1 MDFFSCIT
9 LNEAEQLVKTK
20 IGCVTGLEKVGIAES
35 LNRTAGMDIPAG
47 EDMPPFS
54 RSTVD
59 GYAVQ
64 SGDTF
69 GAEEG
74 IPALL
79 EIVGEIQMG
88 KPALIPVEPGQ
99 TVAIP
104 TGGMLPEGA
113 DAVVMVEH
121 TEQFDAG
128 TVLMNRKVGPGENVI
143 QRGEDIH
150 SGQFIIREGQVIRPQ
165 DIGLLAA
172 CGYRSVVV
180 RKPLCVGVLSTGDE
194 IVDIRT
200 VPALGQIRD
209 VNRYLLQAM
218 LMELGCQVRSYGIV
232 GDDYDQLAAMM
243 SQALNQCQ
251 LVVISGGSSV
261 GSRDYTVQ
269 VINSLGSPG
278 VLFHGVAVK
287 PGKPT
292 IFGVVNSVPVFG
304 LPGHP
309 AAAMIMF
316 TRLVKPVVEI
326 LSGRQANRIKHIFPA
341 RMARNVASAPGRDD
355 FISVRIQKNEGEYW
369 AEPVFGR
376 SGLISTMTEADGIV
390 HIPAEVSGL
399 YAGDRVDVELFGQD
413 CWKNGE

>member
-20 IGCVTGLEKVGIAES
+20 TVCVTGNEEVGIAEA
-35 LNRTAGMDIPAG
+35 LNRTAGVDIPAG
-47 EDMPPFS
+47 EDLPPFS

-64 SGDTF
+64 SSDTF

-79 EIVGEIQMG
+79 NITGEIQMG
-88 KPALIPVEPGQ
+88 KPASITVGPGQ
-99 TVAIP
+99 TSAIP

-128 TVLMNRKVGPGENVI
+128 TVLINRKVGPGENVI

-150 SGQFIIREGQVIRPQ
+150 SGQFIIREGQVIRSQ
-165 DIGLLAA
+165 DIGLLSA
-172 CGYRSVVV
+172 CGHTSVVV

-194 IVDIRT
+194 VVDIKAI
-200 VPALGQIRD
+200 PQPGQIRD

-232 GDDYDQLAAMM
+232 GDDYDQLAVTM
-243 SQALNQCQ
+243 SQALSQCQ

-261 GSRDYTVQ
+261 GERDYTVQ
-269 VINSLGSPG
+269 VINSLGRPG

-309 AAAMIMF
+309 AAAMTMF
-316 TRLVKPVVEI
+316 ARLVKPVVAV
-326 LSGRQANRIKHIFPA
+326 LSGRQANRVKHMFPA
-341 RMARNVASAPGRDD
+341 RMARNVASAPGRDE
-355 FISVRIQKNEGEYW
+355 FISVRIQKKEGQYW
-369 AEPVFGR
+369 AEPVFGK
-376 SGLISTMTEADGIV
+376 SGLVSTMTEADGIV

-399 YAGDRVDVELFGQD
+399 YAGDRVDIELFG
-413 CWKNGE
+413 

>member
-1 MDFFSCIT
+1 MEFFSCIT
-9 LNEAEQLVKTK
+9 LTEAEQLVQTK
-20 IGCVTGLEKVGIAES
+20 IGCMAGIEEVGLVDA
-35 LNRTAGMDIPAG
+35 LNRTAAVDIPAG
-47 EDMPPFS
+47 EDLPPFS

-64 SGDTF
+64 SSDTF

-79 EIVGEIQMG
+79 KIAGEIFMG
-88 KPALIPVEPGQ
+88 KPASVIVEPGQ
-99 TVAIP
+99 TAAIP
-104 TGGMLPEGA
+104 TGAMLPEGA

-128 TVLMNRKVGPGENVI
+128 TVLVNRKVGPSENVI
-143 QRGEDIH
+143 QKGEDIN
-150 SGQFIIREGQVIRPQ
+150 SGRLVIREGQVIRSQ

-172 CGYRSVVV
+172 CGHTSVAV
-180 RKPLCVGVLSTGDE
+180 RERLSVGVISTGDE
-194 IVDIRT
+194 VVDIQD
-200 VPALGQIRD
+200 VPAPGQIRD

-218 LMELGCQVRSYGIV
+218 LVELGCTVQSYGIV
-232 GDDYDQLAAMM
+232 GDDYGQLVATMN
-243 SQALNQCQ
+243 QAIHQCQ

-261 GSRDYTVQ
+261 GRRDYTVQ
-269 VINSLGSPG
+269 VINSLGKPG
-278 VLFHGVAVK
+278 VLFHGVAAK

-309 AAAMIMF
+309 AAAMTMF
-316 TRLVKPVVEI
+316 TRLVKSAVAI
-326 LSGRQANRIKHIFPA
+326 LAGKQAAKVKRSFPA
-341 RMARNVASAPGRDD
+341 LMVRSVASAPGRDD
-355 FISVRIQKNEGEYW
+355 FISVRIQKNEGQYW

-376 SGLISTMTEADGIV
+376 SGLVSIMTEADGIV

-399 YAGDRVDVELFGQD
+399 YAGDRVDVELFY
-413 CWKNGE
+413 